1 MKANGTLIGLAVLT
15 ALTVAAVPAGPILPA
30 FAGQSMESAAPLV
43 EHIVSPQAL
52 DLGAPDQ
59 DPADYYAWFNPTET
73 NHQLFVYLPG
83 HDGVPANALL
93 VQQKAAQLGYH
104 VIGLMYVDSFSL
116 SDLCTSDPDPNSCFE
131 NAHFEIVYGVDTSSV
146 VEVNQPNSIVNRLT
160 KLLQYLETNPDTSG
174 EGWSQF
180 LADGHPSWSQI
191 VVTGLSQGA
200 GNAAMIAKHQLVARV
215 VMFSGVTDALPM
227 GALPCQGADNWLST
241 HVTPSARYWGLAHD
255 QDSFYPHICASWD
268 SLGMTEFGPLV
279 QVETSAPP
287 YGGTHMLFTDLKPQ
301 SGGYKAAHM
310 STVIDFYTPLFPDK
324 TPELADAW
332 QYMLTAPIAGE

>member
-1 MKANGTLIGLAVLT
+1 MYLRGNG
-15 ALTVAAVPAGPILPA
+15 
-30 FAGQSMESAAPLV
+30 
-43 EHIVSPQAL
+43 
-52 DLGAPDQ
+52 
-59 DPADYYAWFNPTET
+59 
-73 NHQLFVYLPG
+73 
-83 HDGVPANALL
+83 GVPANALL
-93 VQQKAAQLGYH
+93 VQQQAAQLGYH
-104 VIGLMYVDSFSL
+104 VIGLMYVNSFSL
-116 SDLCTSDPDPNSCFE
+116 KDLCTSDPDPNSCFE

-160 KLLQYLETNPDTSG
+160 KLLQYLGTNFDTSG

-241 HVTPSARYWGLAHD
+241 HVTPSARYGELAHD
-255 QDSFYPHICASWD
+255 QDLLYPNICENWD

-287 YGGTHMLFTDLKPQ
+287 YGGTKYALHRPEAAERRLQGGSPVHRHRFLHPPLPGQDPGTRRCVAVHDDRTD
-301 SGGYKAAHM
+301 
-310 STVIDFYTPLFPDK
+310 STVSETCAGGIPLARRWPNVRS
-324 TPELADAW
+324 LAARLGIVPGSR
-332 QYMLTAPIAGE
+332 QTRK